1 MGLKRLDRNLSAPEL
16 SRVRI
21 WEVQAEMREFRNV
34 SLIAVLIGVT
44 LLFAIWAG
52 NFSDYMLLEDLGL
65 DESEA
70 AKALRDV
77 SPGERI
83 VLNGGLVFSIFGT
96 LGILAYAIRRLIGKS

>member
-1 MGLKRLDRNLSAPEL
+1 
-16 SRVRI
+16 
-21 WEVQAEMREFRNV
+21 MRELRRV
-34 SLIAVLIGVT
+34 SLIALLVAVT
-44 LLFAIWAG
+44 LIFATWAG

-70 AKALRDV
+70 AKALRVV

-96 LGILAYAIRRLIGKS
+96 LGILACGIRRLIGKR